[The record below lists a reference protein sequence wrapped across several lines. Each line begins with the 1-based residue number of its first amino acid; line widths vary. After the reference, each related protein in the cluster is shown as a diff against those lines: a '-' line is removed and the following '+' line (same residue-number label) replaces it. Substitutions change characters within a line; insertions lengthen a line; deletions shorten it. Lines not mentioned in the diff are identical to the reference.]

1 MGLIA
6 EDALASVRDRADLL
20 EIIGE
25 HVVLKR
31 IGLSYRGLCPFH
43 GEKSPSFY
51 VHPDKGF
58 FRCFGCGAGGN
69 VFTFLMRLENLS
81 FREVAE
87 RLAERYNVV
96 LAHEA
101 GDDAAVR
108 DERKQ
113 LKELHALTQ
122 MAFARWLAGAEGAQA
137 RTYLAERGVDAP
149 MIERFGLGY
158 APAGWDG
165 LLKEMGRHG
174 IDPDVLLRAGLVAER
189 DSGGYYDRFRDR
201 LIFPIANERGETVAF
216 GGRILHG
223 EGPKYLNSPETLL
236 YNKSAVLYAMHLAKP
251 GITAADGVLLVE
263 GYMDVLRCHQ
273 AGFTHAVASSGTALT
288 PHQAKMLVKHSIS
301 KRVWLAFDADRA
313 GQEAIE
319 RGRQVLLDVTKGVG
333 LRLYVVQVPEGKDP
347 DAFILAKG
355 SGAFGSLVAAAPTWT
370 EYAIERSLEGLDLRE
385 RQAKADAVERLRP
398 VLRDEHDPVIRHE
411 LVRTLA
417 PRLGLPEETLR
428 QGLWRGQRGKD
439 TVQRTLSVKGTGWSA
454 ERTVLYFMGS
464 NPLDRDRIRERLRDV
479 PFGDPDHQRLWSLMD
494 GLSGEATAWG
504 WDQVLEGCDDMAL
517 HGRVAEI
524 LDGYDGVAG
533 KETQILD
540 DNLQSM
546 VNNWLKIEARRLQT
560 ALMADSLA
568 PEAQE
573 VLMRQLQ
580 ELKGRLLNGQRAIP
594 QA

>member
-1 MGLIA
+1 MALIA
-6 EDALASVRDRADLL
+6 EDTLATVRDRADLL
-20 EIIGE
+20 EVIGE

-31 IGLSYRGLCPFH
+31 IGSSYRGLCPFH

-87 RLAERYNVV
+87 RLAERYGVV
-96 LAHEA
+96 LAQES
-101 GDDAAVR
+101 GDDLAVR

-122 MAFARWLAGAEGAQA
+122 MAFVRWLQGPEGEHA

-149 MIERFGLGY
+149 MIERFSIGY

-174 IDPDVLLRAGLVAER
+174 IDPAVLLRAGLVAER

-201 LIFPIANERGETVAF
+201 LIFPIANDRGETVAF
-216 GGRILHG
+216 AGRILAG
-223 EGPKYLNSPETLL
+223 EGPKYLNSPETPL
-236 YNKSAVLYAMHLAKP
+236 YNKSSILYAMHLAKP
-251 GITAADGVLLVE
+251 GIVATDGVLLCE

-288 PHQAKMLVKHSIS
+288 TQQAKLLVKHTAS
-301 KRVWLAFDADRA
+301 KRVWLAFDSDRA
-313 GQEAIE
+313 GEEAVE

-333 LRLYVVQVPEGKDP
+333 LRLHVVRVPEGKDP
-347 DAFILAKG
+347 DAYILAQ
-355 SGAFGSLVAAAPTWT
+355 GAAAFAALIAAAPTWT
-370 EYAIERSLEGLDLRE
+370 EYAIERALAGLDLRD

-398 VLRDEHDPVIRHE
+398 VLRDEQDPVIRHE

-417 PRLGLPEETLR
+417 PRLALPEETLR

-454 ERTVLYFMGS
+454 ERTVLFFMGS
-464 NPLDRDRIRERLRDV
+464 NPAERERIRERLHDV
-479 PFGDPDHQRLWSLMD
+479 PFGEPDHQRLWSLMGQLGD
-494 GLSGEATAWG
+494 QEPAWG
-504 WDQVLEGCDDMAL
+504 WDQVLAGCDDMSL

-533 KETQILD
+533 KETQNLD
-540 DNLQSM
+540 DSLRAM
-546 VNNWLKIEARRLQT
+546 VDNWLKAEARRLQT
-560 ALMADSLA
+560 ALMTAPLE

-573 VLMRQLQ
+573 ALMRQLQ
-580 ELKGRLLNGQRAIP
+580 DLKGRLLHGQRATT
-594 QA
+594 QT